1 MFASSDCEKMSKS
14 KIDDYIDC
22 GKCCKQ
28 EPALPLNPLMA
39 LGFAIL
45 EWERIKFIVSL
56 DCRLEWVVSMFD
68 LCFLVLMEMFNMSL
82 GKVEFMPSWI
92 FLSNGLATQ
101 QTILCLHRL
110 SISNLT
116 LRATVQIPQLIPL
129 LGQIALQGLMKT
141 RIQN

>member
-1 MFASSDCEKMSKS
+1 MANVASKNQL
-14 KIDDYIDC
+14 Y
-22 GKCCKQ
+22 
-28 EPALPLNPLMA
+28 PLNPLMA

-68 LCFLVLMEMFNMSL
+68 LCFLILMEMFNMSL

-141 RIQN
+141 GIQN